1 MTAEEARTISRRAV
15 IIRYVKTIDEKIYAA
30 AERGEYYIE
39 YVNKDSYGNFKDFEQ
54 PVLQEIIK
62 HYLNDGFRAYPKK
75 DSKCRFMVA
84 WNEPV
89 TPEIKIK
96 EEVKEVQPQI
106 TD

>member
-15 IIRYVKTIDEKIYAA
+15 IIRYVKTIDEKIYSA

-39 YVNKDSYGNFKDFEQ
+39 YGNKDSYGNNKDFEQ

-62 HYLNDGFRAYPKK
+62 HYLNDGFHAVPKK
-75 DSKCRFMVA
+75 DSKSRLIIS

-89 TPEIKIK
+89 VPELKIK
-96 EEVKEVQPQI
+96 EESKEIQPQI

>member
-15 IIRYVKTIDEKIYAA
+15 IIKYVKSIDEKIYAA

-39 YVNKDSYGNFKDFEQ
+39 YANKDSYGNNKDFEQ

-62 HYLNDGFRAYPKK
+62 HYLNDGFHAVPKK
-75 DSKCRFMVA
+75 DYKSRLIIS

-89 TPEIKIK
+89 VPEIKIK
-96 EEVKEVQPQI
+96 EKSKEIQPQI
-106 TD
+106 TE

>member
-15 IIRYVKTIDEKIYAA
+15 IIKYVKSIDEKIYAA

-39 YVNKDSYGNFKDFEQ
+39 YGNKDSYGNNKDFEQ

-62 HYLNDGFRAYPKK
+62 HYINDGFRAYTKK
-75 DSKCRFMVA
+75 DSNSRLIVS

-89 TPEIKIK
+89 IPEVKIK

>member
-15 IIRYVKTIDEKIYAA
+15 IIKYVKSIDEKIYAA

-39 YVNKDSYGNFKDFEQ
+39 YANKDSYGNNKDFEQ

-62 HYLNDGFRAYPKK
+62 HYLNDGFHAFPKK
-75 DSKCRFMVA
+75 DSKSRLMVA

-96 EEVKEVQPQI
+96 EKTKEVQPQI
-106 TD
+106 TE